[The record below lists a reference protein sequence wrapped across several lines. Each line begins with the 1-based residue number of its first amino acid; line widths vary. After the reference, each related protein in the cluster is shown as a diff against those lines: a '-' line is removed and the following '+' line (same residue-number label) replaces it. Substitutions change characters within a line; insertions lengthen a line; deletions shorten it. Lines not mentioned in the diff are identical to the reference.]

1 MSTRFDWSD
10 VCTTILSMQSSHT
23 HRASVISQLGSEGIS
38 ERISVSPGIVLSAE
52 TIEQVVGD
60 AAQSCMVPPD
70 YAASGNVSTRWFGT
84 IGSSLA
90 HLNLLHRF
98 DRRRPKCS
106 WLMVLADDVV
116 LLPGFAEWVQRSV
129 FTASNTNVD
138 FVNLAVVRAWGEES
152 GQATSKE
159 ASAVK
164 RVSGSQDW
172 PAWTAGRSP
181 ADAIVK
187 SPNLLVSGY
196 LVRMATLPVLLKSF
210 GLTRNWRRECSI
222 DQVLARVQYALAS
235 SGQYRAVNVEAEWSK
250 LAHCAV
256 GESEKQVIQKRFPDR
271 HAACE
276 TQHKELYGS
285 GSRSHD
291 RRRRLSSIDDTLLMT
306 KKKASV
312 KNGHTQPSGA
322 CFHGF
327 QVPGDRVTVDGEGRL
342 VTRPLGVG
350 GAAIVREVADE
361 WPSRCASAMR
371 GLLDRGLLDKGS
383 RAPHHAQPTAAIAT
397 TTAPIPPKPAT
408 VRIVEELGLTFGH
421 SSNKNFPQTFPS
433 RSTPRAPI
441 TANQAQLLSSEDLEL
456 LKQLVNAK
464 GWDEI
469 AAAREY
475 PQRVPQRGRRGCA
488 AVTDPLHCCYRVSLV
503 ERMERMSAWSRSHGL
518 PQSID
523 VLYPY
528 AGVDLLNSYGLFPS
542 APVHVLSAYHVA
554 YSPNAETDDPA
565 DLFAETRRCLR
576 DAECTHIMVESAAN
590 YYRHLMC
597 LGFRSAMSAWME
609 GRYFAKGI
617 GVFPSMLMLIRLL
630 DMDLL
635 EVTMLRRPN
644 ERTGKRAETYHG
656 TGFVMIVQRR
666 SKLPSE
672 AKPPPRQKIVYLG
685 ELYGPKTVR
694 SFFDEVE
701 RHMTLKPF
709 VFINKAILLN
719 MNEPTG
725 EGDHLIH
732 GSFFRNELCNRGAIV
747 GAMVQD
753 QTGFDIYFAGDFGLK
768 YTRCASRLQAACG
781 LPSRSHMPHPL
792 PTACASHRSRSHTA
806 GASGSTVTARARR
819 RTRTSRNGWRG
830 RCWSYRIRRPSAR
843 AGSTSRVASGR
854 NVGSTIGRSLLC
866 WQSPCRSAGRITA

>member
-1 MSTRFDWSD
+1 
-10 VCTTILSMQSSHT
+10 
-23 HRASVISQLGSEGIS
+23 LGSEGIS

-312 KNGHTQPSGA
+312 KNGHTQPS
-322 CFHGF
+322 
-327 QVPGDRVTVDGEGRL
+327 
-342 VTRPLGVG
+342 
-350 GAAIVREVADE
+350 
-361 WPSRCASAMR
+361 
-371 GLLDRGLLDKGS
+371 
-383 RAPHHAQPTAAIAT
+383 
-397 TTAPIPPKPAT
+397 
-408 VRIVEELGLTFGH
+408 
-421 SSNKNFPQTFPS
+421 
-433 RSTPRAPI
+433 
-441 TANQAQLLSSEDLEL
+441 
-456 LKQLVNAK
+456 
-464 GWDEI
+464 
-469 AAAREY
+469 
-475 PQRVPQRGRRGCA
+475 
-488 AVTDPLHCCYRVSLV
+488 
-503 ERMERMSAWSRSHGL
+503 
-518 PQSID
+518 
-523 VLYPY
+523 
-528 AGVDLLNSYGLFPS
+528 

-753 QTGFDIYFAGDFGLK
+753 QTGLDIYIAGDFGLK
-768 YTRCASRLQAACG
+768 YTRKRKAD
-781 LPSRSHMPHPL
+781 
-792 PTACASHRSRSHTA
+792 
-806 GASGSTVTARARR
+806 
-819 RTRTSRNGWRG
+819 
-830 RCWSYRIRRPSAR
+830 
-843 AGSTSRVASGR
+843 
-854 NVGSTIGRSLLC
+854 
-866 WQSPCRSAGRITA
+866 